1 MFCFGQK
8 IRNLDRICQ
17 LVKLRC
23 DFSEYSI
30 SSPTKRV
37 FYPNWPLPKRYSFFL
52 CKITNIARTLC
63 TQQKF
68 TSKIMLMVRIRR
80 SIPLGIRTR
89 RPQATLTSSSATL
102 RACSPPASLCI
113 PPAHR
118 PHTACTPVA
127 PTSSRITVDGLYC
140 TPTENLSRFCKIFAI
155 FRINCFPVWNN

>member
-1 MFCFGQK
+1 MHRVYLVFCFGQK

-68 TSKIMLMVRIRR
+68 APKNMIMERIRR
-80 SIPLGIRTR
+80 SIPLGIRIR
-89 RPQATLTSSSATL
+89 RPQTALTSSSVAP
-102 RACSPPASLCI
+102 RICSPPAS
-113 PPAHR
+113 R
-118 PHTACTPVA
+118 PHSARVPLAYRQHSSCTYQSA
-127 PTSSRITVDGLYC
+127 HNR
-140 TPTENLSRFCKIFAI
+140 
-155 FRINCFPVWNN
+155 